1 MEKQKTL
8 GKEKSLKSKEKKATQ
23 YVDKLGENCYLE
35 LKEFRRNICQKQ
47 NSTHWEIIAFYHLL
61 KI

>member
-23 YVDKLGENCYLE
+23 YVDKLEEN
-35 LKEFRRNICQKQ
+35 
-47 NSTHWEIIAFYHLL
+47 
-61 KI
+61 